1 MADNNLESI
10 LLHSDIEKAW
20 LGYIYE
26 GLPRVLRKYP
36 AIKPKNLP
44 TEDFRALE
52 NGDGEIFV
60 KIGKNEIK
68 LTVPKGKWMWNL
80 KFTSL

>member
-20 LGYIYE
+20 LGYIHE
-26 GLPRVLRKYP
+26 ELPRVLRKYP

-44 TEDFRALE
+44 TEDFRELE
-52 NGDGEIFV
+52 NGKGEIFV
-60 KIGKNEIK
+60 KIGKDEIK